1 MCRFENI
8 IQNYIHTRKNVID
21 YMNSHS
27 KCMDNDDYE
36 SIDGI
41 NKNYKQLKY
50 NILYNK
56 NDFKHINYLKTTK
69 VEFTKYF
76 NLMKKN
82 LLYCEEKTHECYNNS
97 KVDYIIK
104 NELTNRYL
112 VGNIQFIYENFDKIN
127 GGEYSYYYNDHYY
140 TKQFESNI
148 VLRFIE
154 VYCILNGVIKLEN
167 SNIDILNLMVLK
179 SKYLYGRGIGF
190 LDKNLVSYTKLET
203 SNYNIMDYNFDTL
216 ENKKF
221 FLENYKKL
229 FFNDIDNF
237 KSHLITYNNTRNMF
251 SAKLD
256 YCMLFYKSKIKTIK
270 VIKNNI

>member
-82 LLYCEEKTHECYNNS
+82 LLYCEEKTMNA
-97 KVDYIIK
+97 II
-104 NELTNRYL
+104 
-112 VGNIQFIYENFDKIN
+112 
-127 GGEYSYYYNDHYY
+127 
-140 TKQFESNI
+140 
-148 VLRFIE
+148 
-154 VYCILNGVIKLEN
+154 ILK
-167 SNIDILNLMVLK
+167 
-179 SKYLYGRGIGF
+179 
-190 LDKNLVSYTKLET
+190 
-203 SNYNIMDYNFDTL
+203 
-216 ENKKF
+216 
-221 FLENYKKL
+221 
-229 FFNDIDNF
+229 
-237 KSHLITYNNTRNMF
+237 
-251 SAKLD
+251 
-256 YCMLFYKSKIKTIK
+256 
-270 VIKNNI
+270 